1 VKRGF
6 TLVELLVVLA
16 IVALGSASVMW
27 RLRDSSTQQLESE
40 AQRLCALLEAA
51 RAQSRANGVAI
62 RWRAVDGGFLI
73 ESLQP
78 GSAPPQTYG
87 WLNPS
92 TRATSTYLSLGPEP
106 IVAPQSLS
114 LLQGDGRGVSVRI
127 STDGLRPFSLVP

>member
-27 RLRDSSTQQLESE
+27 SLRDSSTQQLESE

-62 RWRAVDGGFLI
+62 RWRAVDGGFVI

-78 GSAPPQTYG
+78 GLPPPKTYG

-92 TRATSTYLSLGPEP
+92 TRATATYLSLGPEP

-114 LLQGDGRGVSVRI
+114 LLQGDGRRGSVRI
-127 STDGLRPFSLVP
+127 STDGLRPFGLAP